1 MSARRNQPTARPP
14 SHRRNVR
21 GRNRACWTKYRLVSE
36 PLENKSPNYGGIF
49 DFARMTAELEELE
62 AQMGQPGFW
71 NDARAAAAVS
81 RKKATLDRDLRQWRD
96 IETTLSDIDAL
107 LELARESGDA
117 GLEAELL
124 TELGRFEPRLASLR
138 VELLLSGELDAN
150 NALMAIHP
158 GAGGTESQDWAQ
170 MLLRMYV
177 RWAENKHFK
186 VETLDYLAGDE
197 AGIKSVTIAVTGPY
211 AYGYLKAEAGVHR
224 LVRISPFDSNKRRHT
239 SFASVFVYPEL
250 SEDIDVP
257 IEDKDLRIDTFRA
270 GGAGGQNVNKVETAI
285 RITHLP
291 SGIVVQCQNER
302 SQLQNR
308 NGAMKILKARL
319 FELEQKKKEAEFN
332 AIVGEKKDIAWGS
345 QIRSYVFQPYQMVK
359 DHRTG
364 HETSQVSSVMDGDL
378 DSFIEAYLKKKLTKG
393 SEPLAAISEPDDNL

>member
-1 MSARRNQPTARPP
+1 MRFVFVCAP
-14 SHRRNVR
+14 
-21 GRNRACWTKYRLVSE
+21 LVSKCQ
-36 PLENKSPNYGGIF
+36 NFGGIF
-49 DFARMTAELEELE
+49 DLARMTADLQELE
-62 AQMGQPGFW
+62 AKMGQSDFW
-71 NDARAAAAVS
+71 SDSRAAAAVS
-81 RKKATLDRDLRQWRD
+81 RKKAKLERELQQWHN
-96 IETTLSDIDAL
+96 IEAKLSDVTTLLD
-107 LELARESGDA
+107 LAQESGDA
-117 GLEAELL
+117 GLEKELTAELD
-124 TELGRFEPRLASLR
+124 EFEPLLAALR
-138 VELLLSGELDAN
+138 VEHLLSGELDQN
-150 NALMAIHP
+150 NALLAIHP

-177 RWAENKHFK
+177 RWAESKKFK
-186 VETLDYLAGDE
+186 VETLDLLVGDE
-197 AGIKSVTIAVTGPY
+197 AGIKSVTVSIAGPY

-250 SEDIDVP
+250 NDDIEVA
-257 IEDKDLRIDTFRA
+257 IEDKDLKIDTFRA

-291 SGIVVQCQNER
+291 TGIVVQCQNER

-319 FELEQKKKEAEFN
+319 YEVEQKKKEAEFN

-364 HETSQVSSVMDGDL
+364 YEVGQVAGVMDGDV
-378 DSFIEAYLKKKLTKG
+378 DGFIEAYLKKKLTGALMTPSKA
-393 SEPLAAISEPDDNL
+393 SAEDE

>member
-1 MSARRNQPTARPP
+1 MRYGFAFGQWAS
-14 SHRRNVR
+14 
-21 GRNRACWTKYRLVSE
+21 
-36 PLENKSPNYGGIF
+36 KSQNSGGIF
-49 DFARMTAELEELE
+49 DLARMTTELSQLE
-62 AQMGQPGFW
+62 AQTAQPEFW
-71 NDARAAAAVS
+71 SNAQAAAKIS
-81 RKKATLDRDLRQWRD
+81 RKKAALEREIQQWRD
-96 IETTLSDIDAL
+96 IEAKLSDLGAL
-107 LELARESGDA
+107 LELADESGDPS
-117 GLEAELL
+117 LERELT
-124 TELGRFEPRLASLR
+124 TELNQFEPRLASLR
-138 VELLLSGELDAN
+138 VELLLSGELDPN
-150 NALMAIHP
+150 NAILAIHP

-177 RWAENKHFK
+177 RWAERKKFN
-186 VETLDYLAGDE
+186 VETLDLLPGEE
-197 AGIKSVTIAVTGPY
+197 AGVKSVTISIAGPY

-224 LVRISPFDSNKRRHT
+224 LVRISPFDANKRRHT

-250 SEDIDVP
+250 SADLDVV
-257 IEDKDLRIDTFRA
+257 IEDKDLKIDTFRA

-291 SGIVVQCQNER
+291 TGIVVQCQNER

-319 FELEQKKKEAEFN
+319 YEVEQKKKEAEFN

-364 HETSQVSSVMDGDL
+364 YEVGNVASVMDGDV
-378 DSFIEAYLKKKLTKG
+378 DGFIEAYLKMRLTKG
-393 SEPLAAISEPDDNL
+393 SDQLSAVSEPSDDL

>member
-1 MSARRNQPTARPP
+1 MRFVFVCAP
-14 SHRRNVR
+14 
-21 GRNRACWTKYRLVSE
+21 LVSKCR
-36 PLENKSPNYGGIF
+36 NSGGIF
-49 DFARMTAELEELE
+49 DLARMTADLQELE
-62 AQMGQPGFW
+62 ARMGQPDFW
-71 NDARAAAAVS
+71 NDARVAAGVS
-81 RKKATLDRDLRQWRD
+81 RKKVKLERELQQWHD
-96 IETTLSDIDAL
+96 IEAKLSDVTTLLD
-107 LELARESGDA
+107 LAQESGDA
-117 GLEAELL
+117 GLERELAAELDQ
-124 TELGRFEPRLASLR
+124 FEPLLAALR
-138 VELLLSGELDAN
+138 VEHLLSGELDQN
-150 NALMAIHP
+150 NAILAIHP

-177 RWAENKHFK
+177 RWAESKKFK
-186 VETLDYLAGDE
+186 VETLDLQAGDE
-197 AGIKSVTIAVTGPY
+197 AGIKSVTVSIAGPF

-250 SEDIDVP
+250 NEDIELI
-257 IEDKDLRIDTFRA
+257 IEDKELKIDTFRA

-291 SGIVVQCQNER
+291 TGIVVQCQNER

-319 FELEQKKKEAEFN
+319 YEVEQKKKEAEFN

-364 HETSQVSSVMDGDL
+364 YEVGQVAAVMDGDV
-378 DSFIEAYLKKKLTKG
+378 DGFIEAYLKKKLTGALLAPSKAT
-393 SEPLAAISEPDDNL
+393 SEDE

>member
-1 MSARRNQPTARPP
+1 
-14 SHRRNVR
+14 
-21 GRNRACWTKYRLVSE
+21 
-36 PLENKSPNYGGIF
+36 
-49 DFARMTAELEELE
+49 MTAGLQELE
-62 AQMGQPGFW
+62 AQMGQPHFW
-71 NDARAAAAVS
+71 NDTRTAAVVS
-81 RKKATLDRDLRQWRD
+81 RKKSAIERELRQWRD
-96 IETTLSDIDAL
+96 IETKMGDVDAL
-107 LELARESGDA
+107 LELAHESGDST
-117 GLEAELL
+117 LE
-124 TELGRFEPRLASLR
+124 TELTSELNQLEPRLATLR
-138 VELLLSGELDAN
+138 VELLLSGELDSN
-150 NALMAIHP
+150 NAIVAIHP

-177 RWAENKHFK
+177 RWAEQKKFK
-186 VETLDYLAGDE
+186 VETLDLLPGDE
-197 AGIKSVTIAVTGPY
+197 AGIKSVTLSVTGPY

-250 SEDIDVP
+250 SEDVDVAID
-257 IEDKDLRIDTFRA
+257 EKELRIDTFRS

-291 SGIVVQCQNER
+291 TGIVVQCQNER

-319 FELEQKKKEAEFN
+319 FEVEQKKKEAEFN

-345 QIRSYVFQPYQMVK
+345 QIRSYVFQPYQLVK

-364 HETSQVSSVMDGDL
+364 HQTGAVSSVMDGDL
-378 DSFIEAYLKKKLTKG
+378 DGFIEAYLKRKLGKG
-393 SEPLAAISEPDDNL
+393 TDQPTAAGDLEDDL

>member
-1 MSARRNQPTARPP
+1 MKFVSVCAVWMNRWP
-14 SHRRNVR
+14 S
-21 GRNRACWTKYRLVSE
+21 S
-36 PLENKSPNYGGIF
+36 GGIF
-49 DFARMTAELEELE
+49 DLSRMTAELQELE
-62 AQMGQPGFW
+62 AKMGQPDFW
-71 NDARAAAAVS
+71 SNARAAAGVS
-81 RKKATLDRDLRQWRD
+81 RRKVKLERELQQWRD
-96 IETTLSDIDAL
+96 IEAKLGDVTAL
-107 LELARESGDA
+107 LELAQESGDA
-117 GLEAELL
+117 GLERELAL
-124 TELGRFEPRLASLR
+124 ELDQFEPLLAALR
-138 VELLLSGELDAN
+138 VEHLLSGELDQN
-150 NALMAIHP
+150 NAILAIHP

-177 RWAENKHFK
+177 RWAEGKGFK
-186 VETLDYLAGDE
+186 VETLDFQAGDE
-197 AGIKSVTIAVTGPY
+197 AGVKSATISVTGAY

-224 LVRISPFDSNKRRHT
+224 LVRISPFDANKRRHT

-250 SEDIDVP
+250 NDDLEVA
-257 IEDKDLRIDTFRA
+257 IEDKDLKIDTFRS

-291 SGIVVQCQNER
+291 TGLVVQCQNER

-319 FELEQKKKEAEFN
+319 YELEQKKKEAEFN

-364 HETSQVSSVMDGDL
+364 YEVGQVAAVMDGDV
-378 DSFIEAYLKKKLTKG
+378 DGFIEAYLKGKVARG
-393 SEPLAAISEPDDNL
+393 AGRGAMDESAS

>member
-1 MSARRNQPTARPP
+1 MRYGFAFGQWAS
-14 SHRRNVR
+14 
-21 GRNRACWTKYRLVSE
+21 
-36 PLENKSPNYGGIF
+36 KSQNSGGIF
-49 DFARMTAELEELE
+49 DLARMTTELSQLE
-62 AQMGQPGFW
+62 AQTAQPEFW
-71 NDARAAAAVS
+71 SNAQAAATIS
-81 RKKATLDRDLRQWRD
+81 RKKAALEREIQQWRD
-96 IETTLSDIDAL
+96 IEAKLSDLGAL
-107 LELARESGDA
+107 LELADESGDPS
-117 GLEAELL
+117 LERELT
-124 TELGRFEPRLASLR
+124 TELNQFEPRLASLR
-138 VELLLSGELDAN
+138 VELLLSGELDPN
-150 NALMAIHP
+150 NAILAIHP

-177 RWAENKHFK
+177 RWAERKKFN
-186 VETLDYLAGDE
+186 VETLDLLPGEE
-197 AGIKSVTIAVTGPY
+197 AGVKSVTISIAGPY

-224 LVRISPFDSNKRRHT
+224 LVRISPFDANKRRHT

-250 SEDIDVP
+250 SADLDVV
-257 IEDKDLRIDTFRA
+257 IEDKDLKIDTFRA

-291 SGIVVQCQNER
+291 TGIVVQCQNER

-319 FELEQKKKEAEFN
+319 YEVEQKKKEAEFN

-364 HETSQVSSVMDGDL
+364 YEVGNVASVMDGDV
-378 DSFIEAYLKKKLTKG
+378 DGFIEAYLKMRLTKG
-393 SEPLAAISEPDDNL
+393 SDQLSAVSEPSDDL

>member
-1 MSARRNQPTARPP
+1 MTR
-14 SHRRNVR
+14 
-21 GRNRACWTKYRLVSE
+21 W
-36 PLENKSPNYGGIF
+36 PNSGGIF
-49 DFARMTAELEELE
+49 DLSRMTSDLQELE
-62 AQMGQPGFW
+62 AKMGQPDFW
-71 NDARAAAAVS
+71 SDARAAAGVS
-81 RKKATLDRDLRQWRD
+81 RRKAILERDLKQWRD
-96 IETTLSDIDAL
+96 IEAKLGDVKAL
-107 LELARESGDA
+107 FELAQESGDD
-117 GLEAELL
+117 GLSRELAS
-124 TELGRFEPRLASLR
+124 ELDHFEPLLATLR
-138 VELLLSGELDAN
+138 VEHLLSGELDQN
-150 NALMAIHP
+150 NAIVAIHP

-177 RWAENKHFK
+177 RWAEGKGFK
-186 VETLDYLAGDE
+186 VETLDFQAGDE
-197 AGIKSVTIAVTGPY
+197 AGVKSVTISVTGPY

-224 LVRISPFDSNKRRHT
+224 LVRISPFDANKRRHT

-250 SEDIDVP
+250 NDDLELA
-257 IEDKDLRIDTFRA
+257 IEDKDLRIDTFRS

-291 SGIVVQCQNER
+291 TGIVVQCQNER

-319 FELEQKKKEAEFN
+319 FEVEQKKKEAEFN

-364 HETSQVSSVMDGDL
+364 YEVGQVAAVMDGGL
-378 DSFIEAYLKKKLTKG
+378 DGFIEAYLKKQLT
-393 SEPLAAISEPDDNL
+393 AATGQPSATAGPEDL

>member
-1 MSARRNQPTARPP
+1 
-14 SHRRNVR
+14 
-21 GRNRACWTKYRLVSE
+21 
-36 PLENKSPNYGGIF
+36 
-49 DFARMTAELEELE
+49 
-62 AQMGQPGFW
+62 
-71 NDARAAAAVS
+71 VS
-81 RKKATLDRDLRQWRD
+81 RKKAKLERELQQWRTF
-96 IETTLSDIDAL
+96 ESTLSDVATL
-107 LELARESGDA
+107 LEMAQESGDA
-117 GLEAELL
+117 GLERELAS
-124 TELGRFEPRLASLR
+124 ELDKFEPLLAALH
-138 VELLLSGELDAN
+138 VEHLLSGELDQN
-150 NALMAIHP
+150 NAIVAIHP

-177 RWAENKHFK
+177 RWAETKKFK
-186 VETLDYLAGDE
+186 VETLDLQAGEE
-197 AGIKSVTIAVTGPY
+197 AGIKSATISISGPY

-250 SEDIDVP
+250 NEEIDVA
-257 IEDKDLRIDTFRA
+257 IEEKDLRIDTFRA

-291 SGIVVQCQNER
+291 TGIVVQCQNER

-308 NGAMKILKARL
+308 NGAMKILKSRL
-319 FELEQKKKEAEFN
+319 YELEQQKKEAEFN

-364 HETSQVSSVMDGDL
+364 YEVGQVSAVMDGDL
-378 DSFIEAYLKKKLTKG
+378 DGFIEAYLKGKMAKG
-393 SEPLAAISEPDDNL
+393 ARQEALDEPPL

>member
-1 MSARRNQPTARPP
+1 MRFVSVCAVWMNRWP
-14 SHRRNVR
+14 S
-21 GRNRACWTKYRLVSE
+21 S
-36 PLENKSPNYGGIF
+36 GGIF
-49 DFARMTAELEELE
+49 DLSRMTAELQELE
-62 AQMGQPGFW
+62 AKMGQPDFW
-71 NDARAAAAVS
+71 SNARAAAGVS
-81 RKKATLDRDLRQWRD
+81 RRKVKLERELQQWRD
-96 IETTLSDIDAL
+96 IEAKLGDVTAL
-107 LELARESGDA
+107 LELAQESGDA
-117 GLEAELL
+117 GLERELAS
-124 TELGRFEPRLASLR
+124 ELDQFEPLLAALR
-138 VELLLSGELDAN
+138 VEHLLSGELDQN
-150 NALMAIHP
+150 NAILAIHP

-177 RWAENKHFK
+177 RWAEGKGFK
-186 VETLDYLAGDE
+186 VETLDFQAGDE
-197 AGIKSVTIAVTGPY
+197 AGVKSATISVTGPY

-224 LVRISPFDSNKRRHT
+224 LVRISPFDANKRRHT

-250 SEDIDVP
+250 NDDLEVA
-257 IEDKDLRIDTFRA
+257 IEDKDLKIDTFRS

-291 SGIVVQCQNER
+291 TGLVVQCQNER

-319 FELEQKKKEAEFN
+319 YELEQKKKEAEFN

-364 HETSQVSSVMDGDL
+364 YEVGQVAAVMDGDV
-378 DSFIEAYLKKKLTKG
+378 DGFIEAYLKGKVARG
-393 SEPLAAISEPDDNL
+393 AGRGAMDESAS

>member
-1 MSARRNQPTARPP
+1 MM
-14 SHRRNVR
+14 
-21 GRNRACWTKYRLVSE
+21 SE
-36 PLENKSPNYGGIF
+36 PVCVPSANSWLNYGGIF
-49 DFARMTAELEELE
+49 DLARMTAELNDIEVKTS
-62 AQMGQPGFW
+62 QPDFW
-71 NDARAAAAVS
+71 KDTQAAAKVNR
-81 RKKATLDRDLRQWRD
+81 RKAALDRELSRWRETERRQND
-96 IETTLSDIDAL
+96 IEAL
-107 LELARESGDA
+107 LELALESGDA
-117 GLEAELL
+117 GLEQELLAEL
-124 TELGRFEPRLASLR
+124 EPFEKAVAQFRI
-138 VELLLSGELDAN
+138 ELLLSGELDSS
-150 NALMAIHP
+150 NAIFAIHP

-177 RWAENKHFK
+177 RWAEQKGFK
-186 VETLDYLAGDE
+186 VETLDLLAGDE
-197 AGIKSVTIAVTGPY
+197 AGIKSATLSVSGPY

-224 LVRISPFDSNKRRHT
+224 LVRISPFDANKRRHT

-250 SEDIDVP
+250 DDDVQVVID
-257 IEDKDLRIDTFRA
+257 DKDLRVDTFRA

-291 SGIVVQCQNER
+291 TGIVVQCQNER

-319 FELEQKKKEAEFN
+319 FEVEQRKKEAEFN

-364 HETSQVSSVMDGDL
+364 YEVGQVSAVMDGEL
-378 DSFIEAYLKKKLTKG
+378 DGFIEAYLQRKLTGGKAP
-393 SEPLAAISEPDDNL
+393 EPVAMKDDDL